1 MPSEN
6 YRYYCLD
13 ASGQLHDAVWFEAAT
28 DEEAVAHVTAKHPDA
43 KCEIWHDDRLVAQLG
58 FERRNDAFT
67 QTQRVLRDSRRL
79 LRETAHLVP
88 PRSRTGSDAR

>member
-1 MPSEN
+1 MALVE
-6 YRYYCLD
+6 
-13 ASGQLHDAVWFEAAT
+13 
-28 DEEAVAHVTAKHPDA
+28 AKHPDA
-43 KCEIWHDDRLVAQLG
+43 NCEIWHADRIVAQLG

-67 QTQRVLRDSRRL
+67 QTQRVLRESRRL